1 MLVKTLVF
9 VKNLSKLTKC
19 CKLQHFCGLTS
30 FAGAMQKR
38 SKCCTYKY
46 FFRLEMHKTLQ
57 IPAFLKT
64 KKKKH
69 CKLQHVWQV
78 DRKKCWY
85 LFHRD
90 LRFTPQQS
98 PPKIISNIALFRSFL
113 PKRPI
118 LEENALFRAYFQ
130 CLNGGSNMIEIR
142 HNNPYFH
149 QCTWL
154 K

>member
-1 MLVKTLVF
+1 MLVCFLLQVEPQFFRRNKFQPPLSIGSAI
-9 VKNLSKLTKC
+9 KQNSKLEFFEV
-19 CKLQHFCGLTS
+19 QPNS
-30 FAGAMQKR
+30 
-38 SKCCTYKY
+38 SKHI
-46 FFRLEMHKTLQ
+46 ETLQ
-57 IPAFLKT
+57 AVFINVSFQSISGYRPRFN
-64 KKKKH
+64 
-69 CKLQHVWQV
+69 
-78 DRKKCWY
+78 
-85 LFHRD
+85 HRD
-90 LRFTPQQS
+90 LHYTHPHS

-149 QCTWL
+149 QCTGL

>member
-1 MLVKTLVF
+1 LYCF
-9 VKNLSKLTKC
+9 C
-19 CKLQHFCGLTS
+19 CWQETYNGKINACPIMSVSDCCRCSQTFLCNNSWITGTYTS
-30 FAGAMQKR
+30 
-38 SKCCTYKY
+38 
-46 FFRLEMHKTLQ
+46 L
-57 IPAFLKT
+57 PN
-64 KKKKH
+64 
-69 CKLQHVWQV
+69 
-78 DRKKCWY
+78 
-85 LFHRD
+85 
-90 LRFTPQQS
+90 TP
-98 PPKIISNIALFRSFL
+98 PPRIISNIALFRSFL

>member
-1 MLVKTLVF
+1 MLVCFLLQVEPQFFRRNKFQPPLSIGSAI
-9 VKNLSKLTKC
+9 KQNSKLEFFEV
-19 CKLQHFCGLTS
+19 QPNS
-30 FAGAMQKR
+30 
-38 SKCCTYKY
+38 SKHI
-46 FFRLEMHKTLQ
+46 ETLQ
-57 IPAFLKT
+57 AVFINVSF
-64 KKKKH
+64 
-69 CKLQHVWQV
+69 QSV
-78 DRKKCWY
+78 DTGHASITGTY
-85 LFHRD
+85 TT
-90 LRFTPQQS
+90 FTHTP